1 MSYRNVFT
9 ALVACMMSLTQ
20 VVAQTRNNV
29 YQTYIDTYK
38 VVAIL
43 QMQKYQIPASITLA
57 QGLLESAAGQ
67 SRLAQQ
73 ANNHFGI
80 KVGGD
85 WTGPYILSD
94 DETKDERFRKYNNV
108 SESFEDHSLFLHKQ
122 RYAPLFQLSP
132 TDYKAWAQTLKSC
145 GYATDPR
152 YADNLINIIERYDL
166 AQYDN
171 AIVTTDQA
179 SQYIGA
185 TNRRGSSSSAQGS
198 VTPGRRGHSS
208 SSKGSVSSGQDF
220 YAQHKMGLCN
230 GNYYIIVQRGDDI
243 ESIAKAVGKKARKL
257 RKYNDIPKGCGVY
270 TGQIIYL
277 GSKKAKAS
285 EKMRGVPHIVRAGES
300 IYTISQLYG
309 VKMSSI
315 YEINSLASDY
325 APRVGDKLYV
335 Y

>member
-1 MSYRNVFT
+1 MKRNFFSF
-9 ALVACMMSLTQ
+9 LFLFCLIPLTKTIG
-20 VVAQTRNNV
+20 QTRNNV

-94 DETKDERFRKYNNV
+94 DETKNEKFRKYNNV
-108 SESFEDHSLFLHKQ
+108 SESFEDHSLFLRKA

-152 YADNLINIIERYDL
+152 YADNLINIIERYNL

-171 AIVTTDQA
+171 AIVTTNQA
-179 SQYIGA
+179 SQYIGTA
-185 TNRRGSSSSAQGS
+185 NNSRGNGHARDNNHTSKNFYD
-198 VTPGRRGHSS
+198 THHIGR
-208 SSKGSVSSGQDF
+208 
-220 YAQHKMGLCN
+220 CN
-230 GNYYIIVQRGDDI
+230 GIYYIVVQKGDDI
-243 ESIAKAVGKKARKL
+243 EGIAKEVGKKARKL
-257 RKYNDIPKGCGVY
+257 RKYNDIPRGCGVY
-270 TGQIIYL
+270 PGQIIYL
-277 GSKKAKAS
+277 SSKKNRADDR
-285 EKMRGVPHIVRAGES
+285 MRGVPHVVSAGES
-300 IYTISQLYG
+300 IYTISQRYG
-309 VKMSSI
+309 VKMSRI
-315 YEINSLASDY
+315 YEINSLNPEY
-325 APRVGDKLYV
+325 APKVGDKLFV

>member
-1 MSYRNVFT
+1 MTYRK
-9 ALVACMMSLTQ
+9 LLTTFFVCVLGLQ
-20 VVAQTRNNV
+20 LATAQTRNNV
-29 YQTYIDTYK
+29 YQNYIDTYK

-67 SRLAQQ
+67 SRLAKE

-85 WTGPYILSD
+85 WVGPYILSD
-94 DETKDERFRKYNNV
+94 DETKNEKFRKYNNV
-108 SESFEDHSLFLHKQ
+108 SESFEDHSLFLKKP
-122 RYAPLFQLSP
+122 RYSPLFQLSP

-152 YADNLINIIERYDL
+152 YADNLISIIERYDL

-171 AIVTTDQA
+171 AIVTTNQA

-185 TNRRGSSSSAQGS
+185 TNTHKTSTQQKN
-198 VTPGRRGHSS
+198 TT
-208 SSKGSVSSGQDF
+208 SGGLDF
-220 YAQHKMGLCN
+220 YATHHMGRCN
-230 GNYYIIVQRGDDI
+230 GNYYIVVQKGDDI
-243 ESIAKAVGKKARKL
+243 DMIARAVGKKARKL
-257 RKYNDIPKGCGVY
+257 RMYNDIPKGCGVY

-277 GSKKAKAS
+277 GPKKKKAS
-285 EKMRGVPHIVRAGES
+285 EQMRGIPHVVRPGES
-300 IYTISQLYG
+300 IYDISQRYG
-309 VKMSSI
+309 IKMSSV